1 METRDLPV
9 HRATSG
15 PNHHFFGY
23 YDKCPWD
30 ASQRYLLALEVGFI
44 DRMPTPEDVAVVG
57 MVDLATGAWRT
68 LDRTGVW
75 NWQQGTMLQ
84 WLGSA
89 PDRQIIYNSLADGRY
104 VSVIRDVHTG
114 ETRTLP
120 RPIYAVSPDGRQAV
134 TLNFSRVHRRRPGYG
149 YEELPDLWATDDR
162 PKEDGI
168 YWMDLR
174 TGENRLIVSID
185 QVVGTKHDQTMDGVQ
200 SWFNHLQFNTDGS
213 RFLFLHRWER
223 PTGGWFT
230 RLFTANPDGSALH
243 CVADHQMIS
252 HFDWRDRDHILAWA
266 RQNGVGDYFFLFRD
280 RTGELEVVGKGVM
293 PVDGHCSYSPD
304 RQWILND
311 TYPDKESKRALYV
324 YRPSDGRR
332 MDIGRFYSPPAV
344 TGPFRCDLH
353 PRWSRDGRKVC
364 FDSVHEGDRQMYW
377 VDVGEVVE
385 G

>member
-1 METRDLPV
+1 MERRDLPV
-9 HRATSG
+9 HRVTSC

-30 ASQRYLLALEVGFI
+30 ANERYLLALEVGFI
-44 DRMPTPEDVAVVG
+44 DRMPTPDDVAVIG

-104 VSVIRDVHTG
+104 VSVIRDVQTG
-114 ETRTLP
+114 EARTLP

-149 YEELPDLWATDDR
+149 YEELPDLWATEDH

-168 YWMDLR
+168 YWMNLR
-174 TGENRLIVSID
+174 TGENRLIISID
-185 QVVGTKHDQTMDGVQ
+185 QVVGTKHDATMDGVQ

-213 RFLFLHRWER
+213 RFLFLHRWAR

-230 RLFTANPDGSALH
+230 RLFTANPDGSELH

-252 HFDWRDRDHILAWA
+252 HFDWRDTDHILAWA
-266 RQNGVGDYFFLFRD
+266 RQNGIGDYFFLFQD
-280 RTGELEVVGKGVM
+280 RTGKVDIVGKGVM

-304 RQWILND
+304 RKWILND
-311 TYPDKESKRALYV
+311 TYPDKESKRALYL

-332 MDIGRFYSPPAV
+332 VDIGRFYSPPAV

-364 FDSVHEGDRQMYW
+364 FDSVHEGDRQMYRI
-377 VDVGEVVE
+377 DVGEVVD